1 VFQIL
6 KSPNR
11 FGFRQ
16 IFPTKKKLCERC
28 AVSRTFDIS
37 TQNKRLDGI
46 DARRNAR
53 MGPAMSWG

>member
-16 IFPTKKKLCERC
+16 IFPTKKKNS
-28 AVSRTFDIS
+28 A
-37 TQNKRLDGI
+37 K
-46 DARRNAR
+46 DARFPGLLISQRKTSGWMAS
-53 MGPAMSWG
+53 MLGAMLAWGLP